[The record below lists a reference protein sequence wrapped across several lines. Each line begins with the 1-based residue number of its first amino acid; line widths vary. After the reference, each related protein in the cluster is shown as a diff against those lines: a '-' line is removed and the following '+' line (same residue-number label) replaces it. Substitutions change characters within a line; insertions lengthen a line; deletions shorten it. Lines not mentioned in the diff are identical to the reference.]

1 MPLIV
6 FLPAPKLTSPKRMT
20 MVISLSE
27 LTSLVELSA
36 SLVTLMTLKLV
47 MKSLVPVRMI
57 STAKL
62 MMLASRLTA
71 SMLEPL
77 MTELTRA
84 LWMMSKASKTA
95 ALTVFSTDQPNSN
108 NSMAATIDLM
118 AAPPT
123 VASTISAPTL
133 THATLTPAIPTPAT
147 PTPATPTLP
156 RTITMISVTSTK
168 PATVMMISLTTTAAL
183 MDNAK
188 LGTTTTK
195 HQAVDTDNN
204 AVVDTDN
211 NAVSRTTIAYKAV
224 PTDNASPRPT
234 ISTTKVLFTVAI
246 VVFTDM
252 VDTAA
257 AATDTVDTA
266 AAATD
271 TETDIGEKI
280 SFNPFKEVLKAD
292 KLLL

>member
-1 MPLIV
+1 
-6 FLPAPKLTSPKRMT
+6 

-36 SLVTLMTLKLV
+36 TLVTLMTLKLV
-47 MKSLVPVRMI
+47 MKFLVSVRMI

-84 LWMMSKASKTA
+84 LWTMSKASKTA

-118 AAPPT
+118 AALHT
-123 VASTISAPTL
+123 AASTISAP
-133 THATLTPAIPTPAT
+133 TLTPAIPTPAT
-147 PTPATPTLP
+147 PTPATPTPPTPTLL

-183 MDNAK
+183 MENAK
-188 LGTTTTK
+188 LRTTTTK
-195 HQAVDTDNN
+195 HQAVD
-204 AVVDTDN
+204 
-211 NAVSRTTIAYKAV
+211 
-224 PTDNASPRPT
+224 TDNASPRPT

-246 VVFTDM
+246 VVFADT
-252 VDTAA
+252 VDTAT

-271 TETDIGEKI
+271 TETDISEKI

>member
-1 MPLIV
+1 
-6 FLPAPKLTSPKRMT
+6 
-20 MVISLSE
+20 
-27 LTSLVELSA
+27 
-36 SLVTLMTLKLV
+36 
-47 MKSLVPVRMI
+47 
-57 STAKL
+57 
-62 MMLASRLTA
+62 
-71 SMLEPL
+71 
-77 MTELTRA
+77 
-84 LWMMSKASKTA
+84 MMSKASKTA

-147 PTPATPTLP
+147 PTLP

-183 MDNAK
+183 MENAK

-204 AVVDTDN
+204 AV
-211 NAVSRTTIAYKAV
+211 SRTTIAHKAV

-246 VVFTDM
+246 
-252 VDTAA
+252 
-257 AATDTVDTA
+257 
-266 AAATD
+266 
-271 TETDIGEKI
+271 
-280 SFNPFKEVLKAD
+280 
-292 KLLL
+292 

>member
-36 SLVTLMTLKLV
+36 TLVTLMTLKLV
-47 MKSLVPVRMI
+47 MKFLVSVRMI

-84 LWMMSKASKTA
+84 LWTMSKASKTA

-118 AAPPT
+118 AALHT
-123 VASTISAPTL
+123 AASTISAPTL
-133 THATLTPAIPTPAT
+133 TPATLTPAIPTPAT
-147 PTPATPTLP
+147 PTPPTPTLL

-183 MDNAK
+183 MENAK
-188 LGTTTTK
+188 LRTTTFK
-195 HQAVDTDNN
+195 HQAVDTDK
-204 AVVDTDN
+204 
-211 NAVSRTTIAYKAV
+211 NAVSRTTIALKAV

-246 VVFTDM
+246 VVFTDT
-252 VDTAA
+252 VDTAT

-271 TETDIGEKI
+271 TETDITEKI

>member
-1 MPLIV
+1 
-6 FLPAPKLTSPKRMT
+6 
-20 MVISLSE
+20 
-27 LTSLVELSA
+27 
-36 SLVTLMTLKLV
+36 
-47 MKSLVPVRMI
+47 
-57 STAKL
+57 
-62 MMLASRLTA
+62 
-71 SMLEPL
+71 MLEPL

-84 LWMMSKASKTA
+84 LWTMSKASKTA

-123 VASTISAPTL
+123 AASTI
-133 THATLTPAIPTPAT
+133 TPAT
-147 PTPATPTLP
+147 PTPPTPTLL

-183 MDNAK
+183 MENAK
-188 LGTTTTK
+188 LRTTTTK
-195 HQAVDTDNN
+195 HQAVDTDK
-204 AVVDTDN
+204 
-211 NAVSRTTIAYKAV
+211 NAVSRTTIAHKAV

-246 VVFTDM
+246 VVFTDT
-252 VDTAA
+252 VDTAT

-271 TETDIGEKI
+271 TEIDITEKI
-280 SFNPFKEVLKAD
+280 SFNPFKEVLKTD

>member
-1 MPLIV
+1 
-6 FLPAPKLTSPKRMT
+6 
-20 MVISLSE
+20 
-27 LTSLVELSA
+27 
-36 SLVTLMTLKLV
+36 
-47 MKSLVPVRMI
+47 
-57 STAKL
+57 
-62 MMLASRLTA
+62 
-71 SMLEPL
+71 MLEPL

-84 LWMMSKASKTA
+84 LWTMSKASKTA

-118 AAPPT
+118 AALHT
-123 VASTISAPTL
+123 AASTISAPTL
-133 THATLTPAIPTPAT
+133 TPAT
-147 PTPATPTLP
+147 PTPPTPTLP

-183 MDNAK
+183 MENAK
-188 LGTTTTK
+188 LRTTTFK
-195 HQAVDTDNN
+195 HQAVDTDK
-204 AVVDTDN
+204 
-211 NAVSRTTIAYKAV
+211 NAVSRTTIALKAV

-246 VVFTDM
+246 VVFTD
-252 VDTAA
+252 
-257 AATDTVDTA
+257 TVDTA

-271 TETDIGEKI
+271 TETDITEKI